1 MCSKIQRTG
10 CALFLE
16 RVSGG
21 IPTLSDS
28 WRVSVGNAAWILSDY
43 GGDVTGHDGGQV
55 LQIGGVISGGPAAS
69 VSCGFDEEA

>member
-1 MCSKIQRTG
+1 M
-10 CALFLE
+10 
-16 RVSGG
+16 
-21 IPTLSDS
+21 SDS